1 MATTSSALAAA
12 VAVGSSLDT
21 PHHMP
26 AVLPPSAAARV
37 RAVAAVEAAR
47 VLLLAAG
54 DTADAR
60 CDRRTASRCYD
71 AAGELAWLQA
81 VTAQRTN
88 R

>member
-12 VAVGSSLDT
+12 VVGSSLDT
-21 PHHMP
+21 PHQMP
-26 AVLPPSAAARV
+26 AVLPLSAAARV

-60 CDRRTASRCYD
+60 CDRRTAGRCYD

-81 VTAQRTN
+81 VTAQRSD